1 MRFKA
6 QLVCISTAILGS
18 YWAIDPTRVCILSI
32 SGEFRI
38 ITNEHQRD
46 LAVADLLEKFKEN
59 NYLQIQMTTVRRRT
73 SRQNNAIH
81 VYCREAAIDLNEAG
95 CDQRKVLKPSLAIPW
110 TMESFKENL
119 FKPIMQAM
127 FGIDSTTQLKTGQ
140 VGEVYETLN
149 RELSEKFGVS
159 TEFPDRG
166 GM

>member
-1 MRFKA
+1 
-6 QLVCISTAILGS
+6 
-18 YWAIDPTRVCILSI
+18 LSI
-32 SGEFRI
+32 SGEFTI
-38 ITNEHQRD
+38 ITNEYQRD
-46 LAVADLLEKFKEN
+46 LAIAELQKKFNEN
-59 NYLQIQMTTVRRRT
+59 SYLQIQMTTVKRRT

-81 VYCREAAIDLNEAG
+81 VYCREAAKDLNEAG

-110 TMESFKENL
+110 TMESFKDNL

-127 FGIDSTTQLKTGQ
+127 FGIESTTQLKTGQ
-140 VGEVYETLN
+140 VGEVYEALN